1 MVKFG
6 LLGEKLSHSLSPKI
20 HELLFRELD
29 IEGTYSLLEIEK
41 GNLATAFA
49 RLHENYGGVNVT
61 IPYKTEVMPLLTKIS
76 PEAAAIGAVNTIC
89 FKDRDA
95 YGYNTDYY
103 GFGFLLRHNGIEV
116 VGKNVAV
123 LGSGGAARAVL
134 QYLSDFGARNVLVVS
149 RNPEHSSEALSGM
162 ALKVPVEFCDYASL
176 FNCGRGDVIIN
187 CTPLG
192 MFPHVA
198 DSPVPQQIAAGFAA
212 AVDLIYNPLETVFL
226 RQARE
231 AGKKT
236 ANGLLMLVAQA
247 VAAEEIWLERKI
259 DGNIIIKIAQTIS
272 GENQ

>member
-6 LLGEKLSHSLSPKI
+6 LVGEKLSHSLSPKI
-20 HELLFRELD
+20 HELLLRELD
-29 IEGTYSLLEIEK
+29 IAGTYSLLEIEK
-41 GNLATAFA
+41 GNLAAEFA
-49 RLHENYGGVNVT
+49 GLHENYGGVNVT

-76 PEAAAIGAVNTIC
+76 AEAAAIGAVNTIC
-89 FKDRDA
+89 FKDSAA

-103 GFGFLLRHNGIEV
+103 GFGFLLRYNGIEV
-116 VGKNVAV
+116 AGKNVVV

-134 QYLSDFGARNVLVVS
+134 QYLSDFRAKKVLVVS
-149 RNPEHSSEALSGM
+149 RNPEHSAEALAEM
-162 ALKVPVEFCDYASL
+162 KLKMTIEFCDYASL
-176 FNCGRGDVIIN
+176 FNCGGGDVIIN
-187 CTPLG
+187 CTPIG

-198 DSPVPQQIAAGFAA
+198 NSPVTQQIVAGFAA

-272 GENQ
+272 GEHQ